1 MDWGL
6 FAIFVASCAAAG
18 TTGAIFKP
26 GPWYDAL
33 QKPTWTPPNWAFPV
47 VWTTLY
53 VLMSYAGMRVALAPG
68 AGLALALWGLQ
79 LALNTLWTPVF
90 FGLRRLRGGL
100 VIIGALWLSVAAMTW
115 AFFQVDWI
123 AGLALVPYLAW
134 VSVAAGLNFA
144 VWRLN
149 PNEPALA

>member
-1 MDWGL
+1 
-6 FAIFVASCAAAG
+6 
-18 TTGAIFKP
+18 
-26 GPWYDAL
+26 
-33 QKPTWTPPNWAFPV
+33 
-47 VWTTLY
+47 
-53 VLMSYAGMRVALAPG
+53 MSYAGMRVALAPG